1 MWRSEQALPPLP
13 PSEEKETRLRVN
25 FGFIRGPVLYG
36 FFFLQSRLRR
46 HAVAEHAEEA
56 HGFEGTVGGMA
67 AAEGIDL
74 EAEAAVE
81 ADFLKAT
88 PHNSAA
94 RRAMSFPASAARK
107 FRRVT
112 GGKSRNFRLHLT
124 KNPFAGRP
132 PHLCGVALHAWIA
145 CGSG

>member
-13 PSEEKETRLRVN
+13 PSEEKETRLRMN

-36 FFFLQSRLRR
+36 FFSCSPAS
-46 HAVAEHAEEA
+46 AVMRWPSIYEEA

-67 AAEGIDL
+67 AVEGIDL
-74 EAEAAVE
+74 EAEVAVE
-81 ADFLKAT
+81 VDFLKAT

-94 RRAMSFPASAARK
+94 RRAMSFPPSAARK